1 MKLTE
6 AELQSVRERA
16 SKPRNGHASLS
27 NAETLFYLQQAGVQ
41 AALLT
46 GSPEW
51 DRFLS
56 QMQFWVDAT
65 REQANAFRS
74 ALENP
79 YLTEDQARNARRDL
93 ILCNERI
100 AVLEAVI
107 KFPSQ
112 AQQAGEQAKLE
123 LEAIGSKAIAQTDT

>member
-1 MKLTE
+1 MKLT
-6 AELQSVRERA
+6 AEEELAIRDRA
-16 SKPRNGHASLS
+16 AKPRNGHAVLS
-27 NAETLFYLQQAGVQ
+27 NAETLFFLQQAGVQ
-41 AALLT
+41 ASLLT

-56 QMQFWVDAT
+56 QMQFWVDRT
-65 REQANAFRS
+65 REQANAFRA

-79 YLTEDQARNARRDL
+79 YISEDEARMARRDL

-112 AQQAGEQAKLE
+112 AKVAGDKAALE
-123 LEAIGSKAIAQTDT
+123 LEAIGAKSIVNANT